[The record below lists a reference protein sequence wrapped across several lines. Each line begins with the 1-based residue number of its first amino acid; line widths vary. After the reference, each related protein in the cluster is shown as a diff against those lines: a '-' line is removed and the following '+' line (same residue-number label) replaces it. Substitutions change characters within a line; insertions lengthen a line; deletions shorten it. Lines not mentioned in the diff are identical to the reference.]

1 MLDLL
6 GEGVAVFDADDRF
19 VLWNRR
25 YAQIYSLSQACL
37 RAGGSY
43 RNFLQHGAE
52 MGQYLSGQAG
62 KPDWLAERLRPGP
75 KPLQEHL
82 PGDRWV
88 RVKDHAWN
96 GGRVR
101 VVTDT
106 TGVRRNESSFK
117 LLFEASPIPLS
128 VVDAKTLQ
136 ILAVNDAGV
145 RYYGYSRE
153 AFLAMRTPD
162 LAPPEGRQSMDAI
175 MTSDIGSYQGEEVWT
190 HVSADGRLLRIRPY
204 VRPLVYEGRP
214 CLLAAAVDVG
224 AAMDAEAELRHGL
237 DRATSASRV
246 QAETIGLIG
255 DSLRPPLANL
265 LQLSS
270 ALLAADLGPEVRAIA
285 EQIRAAAGAMEGE
298 VLQLPTG
305 NRD

>member
-6 GEGVAVFDADDRF
+6 GEGVALFDADDRF

-25 YAQIYSLSQACL
+25 YAQIYALSQACL

-43 RNFLQHGAE
+43 RAFLQHGAE

-88 RVKDHAWN
+88 RVREHAWN
-96 GGRVR
+96 GGTVR

-117 LLFEASPIPLS
+117 LLFEASPLPLS

-136 ILAVNDAGV
+136 ILAVNDAAV
-145 RYYGYSRE
+145 RYYGHSRE
-153 AFLAMRTPD
+153 AFLALRTPD
-162 LAPPEGRQSMDAI
+162 LAPPHVRQSVDDI
-175 MTSDIGSYQGEEVWT
+175 MTSDIGAYHGEEVWT

-204 VRPLVYEGRP
+204 VRPLVYEGRQ

-224 AAMDAEAELRHGL
+224 AAMDAEAELRQGL
-237 DRATSASRV
+237 DRAASANRV
-246 QAETIGLIG
+246 HAEALSTLG
-255 DSLRPPLANL
+255 DDLRAQLANL

-270 ALLAADLGPEVRAIA
+270 ALLAADLSPELRAIA
-285 EQIRAAAGAMEGE
+285 EQVRAVGGAMDGE
-298 VLQLPTG
+298 LRELPTF
-305 NRD
+305 R